1 MKKRDLFNVARKIPC
16 STELLFPR
24 LMVKSFA
31 KRQKINNERNGG
43 NCHDEINL
51 THILLCN

>member
-43 NCHDEINL
+43 NCHDEINF